1 MTNRDTQ
8 LTDEQMNELVL
19 ADVND
24 PSAWGDP
31 IKVRAS
37 KGRRRIRHAKHLE
50 LASKFYVLSV
60 LHRLGADATLTF
72 SQSDNVD
79 ITVVLESG
87 NALTVDV
94 KTLSGAREW
103 RVADFRARRGHFL
116 TFVRYPATTDPNT
129 PPDVYIVA
137 SQQLADFLAN
147 RLELR
152 ARELGVSVEG
162 SKVADAVAQKF
173 DDSEDTVSL
182 DLLDVEL
189 HARDAWERLV
199 VPNAA

>member
-1 MTNRDTQ
+1 MTERDKQQ
-8 LTDEQMNELVL
+8 LTDEQMNELVF

-31 IKVRAS
+31 VVVGPS
-37 KGRRRIRHAKHLE
+37 KGPRRLKNAQHLE

-72 SQSDNVD
+72 SHSDDVD

-94 KTLSGAREW
+94 KTLTGPMEW
-103 RVADFRARRGHFL
+103 PVGDFRTRAGHFV
-116 TFVRYPATTDPNT
+116 TFVWYPTSSSPDV

-137 SQQLADFLAN
+137 SEQLRHFLAEHSG
-147 RLELR
+147 R
-152 ARELGVSVEG
+152 S
-162 SKVADAVAQKF
+162 
-173 DDSEDTVSL
+173 VSL
-182 DLLDVEL
+182 
-189 HARDAWERLV
+189 ERLDEV
-199 VPNAA
+199 VQARHAWQRLAVPPAA

>member
-1 MTNRDTQ
+1 MTDRETH
-8 LTDEQMNELVL
+8 LTDEQMNELVF

-31 IKVRAS
+31 ISVRAS
-37 KGRRRIRHAKHLE
+37 KGPRRIRHAKHLE

-87 NALTVDV
+87 HALTVDV
-94 KTLSGAREW
+94 KTISGPLEW
-103 RVADFRARRGHFL
+103 QVADFRARSGHFL
-116 TFVRYPATTDPNT
+116 TFVRYAVDADPNT

-137 SQQLADFLAN
+137 SEQLQAFLAN
-147 RLELR
+147 RRDNKISLDELDGEVH
-152 ARELGVSVEG
+152 ARE
-162 SKVADAVAQKF
+162 
-173 DDSEDTVSL
+173 
-182 DLLDVEL
+182 
-189 HARDAWERLV
+189 AWERLAV
-199 VPNAA
+199 ANAA

>member
-1 MTNRDTQ
+1 MTDLDKH
-8 LTDEQMNELVL
+8 LTDEQMNELVI

-31 IKVRAS
+31 IVVGPS
-37 KGRRRIRHAKHLE
+37 KGPRRIRHAKHLE

-94 KTLSGAREW
+94 KTLTGPMEW
-103 RVADFRARRGHFL
+103 PVGEFRARAGHFL
-116 TFVRYPATTDPNT
+116 TFVWYPVAGHPNT
-129 PPDVYIVA
+129 PPSVYIVA
-137 SQQLADFLAN
+137 SEQLRHFLTKHDN
-147 RLELR
+147 
-152 ARELGVSVEG
+152 
-162 SKVADAVAQKF
+162 
-173 DDSEDTVSL
+173 DTVSL
-182 DLLDVEL
+182 
-189 HARDAWERLV
+189 ERLDEEV
-199 VPNAA
+199 QAREAWARLAVPPAA

>member
-1 MTNRDTQ
+1 MTDREPH
-8 LTDEQMNELVL
+8 LTDEQMNELVI

-31 IKVRAS
+31 IVVQPS
-37 KGRRRIRHAKHLE
+37 KGPRRIRHAKHLE

-60 LHRLGADATLTF
+60 LHRLGADATLSF

-94 KTLSGAREW
+94 KTLTGPLEW
-103 RVADFRARRGHFL
+103 QVADFRAKAGHFL
-116 TFVRYPATTDPNT
+116 TFVRYPADADPNT

-137 SQQLADFLAN
+137 SQQLRTFLAN
-147 RLELR
+147 HREQSISLDQLDEEVH
-152 ARELGVSVEG
+152 ARE
-162 SKVADAVAQKF
+162 
-173 DDSEDTVSL
+173 
-182 DLLDVEL
+182 
-189 HARDAWERLV
+189 AWERLAV
-199 VPNAA
+199 SNAA

>member
-1 MTNRDTQ
+1 MAAMTNRNQD
-8 LTDEQMNELVL
+8 LTDEQMNELVI

-31 IKVRAS
+31 IVVGPS
-37 KGRRRIRHAKHLE
+37 KGPRRTRHAKHLE

-94 KTLSGAREW
+94 KTLTGPLEW
-103 RVADFRARRGHFL
+103 PVGDFRARAGHFL
-116 TFVRYPATTDPNT
+116 TFVWYPTASQPNT
-129 PPDVYIVA
+129 PPSVYIVG
-137 SQQLADFLAN
+137 SEQLRRFLADH
-147 RLELR
+147 
-152 ARELGVSVEG
+152 RED
-162 SKVADAVAQKF
+162 K
-173 DDSEDTVSL
+173 VSL
-182 DLLDVEL
+182 DRLDEAVQ
-189 HARDAWERLV
+189 AREAWGRL
-199 VPNAA
+199 AAAPAA

>member
-1 MTNRDTQ
+1 MTDRDNQ
-8 LTDEQMNELVL
+8 HLTDEQMNELVV

-31 IKVRAS
+31 IVVGPS
-37 KGRRRIRHAKHLE
+37 KGPRRIRHAKHLE

-94 KTLSGAREW
+94 KTLTGPLEW
-103 RVADFRARRGHFL
+103 PVADFRARAGHFL
-116 TFVRYPATTDPNT
+116 TFVWYPAASRPNT
-129 PPDVYIVA
+129 PPTVYIVG
-137 SQQLADFLAN
+137 SEQLRQFLTRN
-147 RLELR
+147 RQDRISLEHLDQEVD
-152 ARELGVSVEG
+152 AREAWGRLAVS
-162 SKVADAVAQKF
+162 
-173 DDSEDTVSL
+173 
-182 DLLDVEL
+182 
-189 HARDAWERLV
+189 
-199 VPNAA
+199 PAA